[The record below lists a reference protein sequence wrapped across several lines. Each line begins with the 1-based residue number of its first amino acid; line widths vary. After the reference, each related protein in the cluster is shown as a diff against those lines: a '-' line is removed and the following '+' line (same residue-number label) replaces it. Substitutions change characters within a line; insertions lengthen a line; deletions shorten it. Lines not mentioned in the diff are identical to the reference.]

1 MNKLKPKSI
10 IIFSIIIFLLGLMM
24 FGYWTKYIIDGMP
37 LKSIPIASEGIAAIL
52 ALITGIGLFQMRQW
66 SFVTGIL
73 VSGFWMYGCIGGI
86 NLVLY
91 DLIVHKQLN
100 YQSPIGAW
108 TDAILFI
115 VITALATILVIFLWK
130 MRKTILHD

>member
-1 MNKLKPKSI
+1 MNKSKPKSI
-10 IIFSIIIFLLGLMM
+10 IIISIIIFLLGLIM

-37 LKSIPIASEGIAAIL
+37 LKSVPIASEGIAAIL
-52 ALITGIGLFQMRQW
+52 SLVTGIGLFQMRKW
-66 SFVTGIL
+66 AFVTGIL

-91 DLIVHKQLN
+91 DLVVHKQLN
-100 YQSPIGAW
+100 FQSPLGAW

-115 VITALATILVIFLWK
+115 VITAWAVFLVIYLWK
-130 MRKTILHD
+130 MRKIILYD

>member
-1 MNKLKPKSI
+1 MNQSKPTSI
-10 IIFSIIIFLLGLMM
+10 IVFSIIIFLLGLMM

-52 ALITGIGLFQMRQW
+52 ALITGVGLFQMRKW
-66 SFVTGIL
+66 SFATGIL

-91 DLIVHKQLN
+91 DLLVHKQLN

-115 VITALATILVIFLWK
+115 VITALATILVIYLWR
-130 MRKTILHD
+130 MRKTILSD